1 MEGRVECVE
10 GGWGGWG
17 WRGEWDGGED
27 RERGRVGV
35 KVCWEYVDLLFL
47 FRQLCCVRLVGIL
60 LLVYIKHDLSQFVS
74 DVETDTVMTGM
85 LGLMVRVCSVG
96 WGWGRGCMHDLVFS
110 LPRATR
116 GLSLYTS
123 ISTTPHC
130 VLSMDTF
137 LLMQKSWR
145 REIRSVCP
153 HGHPRVWRRLSTCF
167 SSHSGLPHHH
177 EQNELL

>member
-1 MEGRVECVE
+1 ME

-27 RERGRVGV
+27 GERGRVCV
-35 KVCWEYVDLLFL
+35 KVCWEGVDLLFL

-96 WGWGRGCMHDLVFS
+96 WGWGRGCMQSPWSCLLSPH
-110 LPRATR
+110 RATR
-116 GLSLYTS
+116 GLSLYTL

-137 LLMQKSWR
+137 LPMQKSWR
-145 REIRSVCP
+145 REIRFVCP
-153 HGHPRVWRRLSTCF
+153 HCLPRVWRRLSACF
-167 SSHSGLPHHH
+167 SSYSGLPHHH